1 MNETA
6 KVPAKVPERLI
17 TDMAIEKLSI
27 AKDILE
33 RLKKVRAL
41 LTGINV
47 TDTVENAEVTC
58 LRDNEKETNNT
69 LNKCIELLD
78 SITDT
83 L

>member
-1 MNETA
+1 MNET
-6 KVPAKVPERLI
+6 AKVPERLI
-17 TDMAIEKLSI
+17 TDMAIENLSI

-33 RLKKVRAL
+33 RLEKVRAL

-47 TDTVENAEVTC
+47 TDTVEKAEVTC
-58 LRDNEKETNNT
+58 LRDNEKETNST

-78 SITDT
+78 SITET